1 MIIKEME
8 LFKGIDHEI
17 MNEIANI
24 CSEKSYAKGAVIFE
38 KDEDANR
45 LYILVEGTVKL
56 KIKNGGTITYSL
68 TNLGDIFGWSCMVE
82 SGRYTASGVCATD
95 LKALEI
101 EREAL
106 DINLHPHVGIKVLK
120 RLAGVFSKRISN
132 AYKDLLFARRP
143 ETSPSYGSKRI

>member
-1 MIIKEME
+1 
-8 LFKGIDHEI
+8 

-24 CSEKSYAKGAVIFE
+24 CSEKSYVKGTVIFE
-38 KDEDANR
+38 KDEEAKR

-56 KIKNGGTITYSL
+56 QVKNGGTITYSL

-106 DINLHPHVGIKVLK
+106 DKIFNLHPHVGIKVIK

-132 AYKDLLFARRP
+132 AYQDLLSARST
-143 ETSPSYGSKRI
+143 ETSPSYG

>member
-17 MNEIANI
+17 MNEIANM
-24 CSEKSYAKGAVIFE
+24 CSEKSYVKGTVIFE
-38 KDEDANR
+38 KDEEAKC

-56 KIKNGGTITYSL
+56 KVKNGGTITYSL
-68 TNLGDIFGWSCMVE
+68 TDLGDIFGWSCMVE

-106 DINLHPHVGIKVLK
+106 DKIFNLHPHVGIIVLK
-120 RLAGVFSKRISN
+120 RLAGVFSKRISI
-132 AYKDLLFARRP
+132 AYKDLLSARRA
-143 ETSPSYGSKRI
+143 ETSPSYG